1 MSKQTGRPGQAV
13 SEKMQGEG
21 EVMAEFEVKCNECNE
36 YVDADFNG
44 PVLYVDPCEKCKEK
58 EKDESYQQGWDEGE
72 ANARQMV

>member
-1 MSKQTGRPGQAV
+1 
-13 SEKMQGEG
+13 
-21 EVMAEFEVKCNECNE
+21 MAEFEVKCNECNE